1 MRKIGLRTIPGTAN
15 DASPARRAVL
25 FLTIAALALLGLPAL
40 AQEPPL
46 RCPEFPAPRAGHL
59 EWVANNMRYSGIP
72 MQIKELV
79 TKETP
84 QQVIDFYKQS
94 WGGQPPY
101 FHEYEVGGW
110 KAIATLRQR
119 CFYTVQ
125 VKADGKGARALLG
138 VSARPENRQP
148 RPAGAGFPV
157 PAGSRVVNDIDH
169 FDDGKIGRTLLIM
182 NGLPPE
188 TNVDYYRRAL
198 KSDGWV
204 AIVDRQVAGARGSS
218 HVLVL
223 KYGHHEANVTI
234 TPAKTGSNILVTQV
248 DRP

>member
-1 MRKIGLRTIPGTAN
+1 MIPGIAG
-15 DASPARRAVL
+15 AAPSAWR
-25 FLTIAALALLGLPAL
+25 AALLLALAALVTLPAQ
-40 AQEPPL
+40 AQEPP

-59 EWVANNMRYSGIP
+59 EWVARNMRYSGIP
-72 MQIKELV
+72 MQIKELM

-84 QQVIDFYKQS
+84 QQVIDFYKKT

-101 FHEYEVGGW
+101 FHEYEVGEW
-110 KAIATLRQR
+110 RAIATLRQR

-125 VKADGKGARALLG
+125 VRADGKGARALLG
-138 VSARPENRQP
+138 VSMRSANSQP
-148 RPAGAGFPV
+148 RQAGAGFPV

-169 FDDGKIGRTLLIM
+169 IDEGKTGRTLLIM

-188 TNVDYYRRAL
+188 TNADYYRRAL
-198 KSDGWV
+198 KTDGWV
-204 AIVDRQVAGARGSS
+204 AIVDRKVPGARGSS

-223 KYGHHEANVTI
+223 KYGHHEANLTI